1 MSIDR
6 AAEAVP
12 PVRRWIWAQL
22 LIGWLPVWGL
32 YGSMILAMHG
42 GSARSALSIAAR
54 AIGAAALLSW
64 PVLKLT
70 ERFPWPRP
78 VRLSFV
84 LLHLAG
90 AAVFSVAWLLL
101 ASALEAVVRDGF
113 FLIRP
118 AGVVPFLSI
127 GVWLYIAVAGVSY
140 AVRATARAARAE
152 TTAAQS
158 QLAALRGQLN
168 PHFLFNALHTVV
180 QLIPVEP
187 ARAAEAAERLAGL
200 LRTATAEGRDLVPLA
215 EDRAFVDRYLELEQ
229 MRFAE
234 RLVVRRE
241 IAVTL
246 DEALLPSFAL
256 QTLVENAVRH
266 GAAPRE
272 GTTPITIRARAEGT
286 AFLLE
291 VQDDGAGADL
301 TRPGEGTGL
310 SRLRDRLAALYGA
323 AASLTLASRPGAG
336 FTATLRA
343 PLVGADEA

>member
-1 MSIDR
+1 MTRS
-6 AAEAVP
+6 AAGTSSA
-12 PVRRWIWAQL
+12 PVRRWMWAQL

-64 PVLKLT
+64 PVLKVT
-70 ERFPWPRP
+70 ERVPWPRP

-84 LLHLAG
+84 LMHLAG
-90 AAVFSVAWLLL
+90 AAIFSVAWLLL
-101 ASALEAVVRDGF
+101 ASALESVVRDGF

-140 AVRATARAARAE
+140 AVRATARAAQAE

-168 PHFLFNALHTVV
+168 PHFLFNALHSVV

-187 ARAAEAAERLAGL
+187 ARAAEAAERLASL
-200 LRTATAEGRDLVPLA
+200 LRTATAEGRDLVPLG
-215 EDRAFVDRYLELEQ
+215 EERAFVDRYLELEE

-234 RLVVRRE
+234 RLAVRRE
-241 IAVTL
+241 LPAAL
-246 DEALLPSFAL
+246 DDVMVPSFAL

-272 GTTPITIRARAEGT
+272 GTTTITIRARADGG
-286 AFLLE
+286 ALVLE

-301 TRPGEGTGL
+301 CAPPAGTGL
-310 SRLRDRLAALYGA
+310 QRLRERIAALHGS
-323 AASLTLASRPGAG
+323 AASLTLASAPGRG
-336 FTATLRA
+336 FTATLRT
-343 PLVGADEA
+343 PLVRDDDA